1 MLCFRVMDAQH
12 PGLLFSFPHAAA
24 VRPGTQSA
32 SSAKFFP
39 LKPFADPHLLT
50 PFVSHLYKNVGG
62 EGHLRFFGPTI
73 STYPL
78 SFHTIAHSFAL
89 FCTHAKLNPTVF
101 NRFRTL
107 WGKHPDGGGA
117 NEIADR
123 EEEKMAR

>member
-1 MLCFRVMDAQH
+1 VIDAQH
-12 PGLLFSFPHAAA
+12 PRLLFSFPHAAA
-24 VRPGTQSA
+24 VHPGTQFA
-32 SSAKFFP
+32 SSAKSFP
-39 LKPFADPHLLT
+39 LKPFADHRHLT
-50 PFVSHLYKNVGG
+50 PFLSHLYKNVGG

-89 FCTHAKLNPTVF
+89 FCTHARLNPTVF

-107 WGKHPDGGGA
+107 WGKHPGGGGA